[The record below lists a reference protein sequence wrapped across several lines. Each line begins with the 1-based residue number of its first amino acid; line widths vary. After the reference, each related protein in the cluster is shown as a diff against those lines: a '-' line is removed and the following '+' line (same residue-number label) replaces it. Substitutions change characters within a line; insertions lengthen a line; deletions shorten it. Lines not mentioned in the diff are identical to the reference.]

1 MIEGLKSIDELKA
14 EFEALENEEN
24 EIDALLQEVHS
35 TKPDLEVKAVQL
47 QRLDLDSLEEDATHL
62 TKMIDHTSSLA
73 DQISKKVR
81 QLDLAKTRVFEA
93 IQRVD
98 DILDLKFCSD
108 GVEKAMAIHDL
119 ESAAGHIH
127 RYLCLDENL
136 LKESV
141 SDERESIQTSIEV
154 LEAARKKLS
163 ELVDKEFAEAAKDGD
178 ENKVEKYLRL
188 FPLLKEP
195 EKGLDKFGKFL
206 QIKITK
212 KSKEAIERARNKEIS
227 FADAAT
233 VVFESIAGLVDK
245 SQPFVETYYGPGQ
258 LKSMVFQL
266 QKECD
271 KQAINVLQA
280 FDMDRGFS
288 ALSQKVMK
296 SKRGDVDSLSLDAVL
311 TETARLSERGEMY
324 FRFLRRRLA
333 TDLESVSKGEKLDE
347 EVRKLENWI
356 GNTSL
361 AHHLQSIMGKYVSM
375 EKYYMKE
382 SLQKAIQMDQFAEG
396 SLTSS
401 MIDDTFYILKK
412 SRDRAVM
419 SGNFNCVCAVI
430 NHISSLLESDFFDTL
445 SSNLRSFPSGGLMD
459 NLSMGITAFSG
470 TLTGAMGGSG
480 KVVSAGD
487 AAEEQRQLFLTSL
500 SNAEIAVGYIGELAS
515 VEIVRRLGRKLSAG
529 ETENMNSCVEDLK
542 DLAKKFEQLVENGIK
557 ELNNSALKHEVK
569 PLIEDFRDVPHD
581 IDDDEFAEAEANE
594 PWVQNVLIHLHT
606 VLESFK
612 PRMSPD
618 SFDQLVSYLTNT
630 VANTL
635 ERAVLK
641 SRFTRLGGLQ
651 FDREL
656 RALVNFLTSVTSST
670 VRDRFAKLHQIN
682 TVLNLEQ
689 PQEVLEYYGS
699 SSSGVTWRLSP
710 SEVRD
715 VLTRR
720 IDFRSEDIRRL
731 KL

>member
-1 MIEGLKSIDELKA
+1 MTQLKSLDQLKA
-14 EFEALENEEN
+14 EFELLENEEN
-24 EIDALLQEVHS
+24 QIDGLLQQVHL
-35 TKPDLEVKAVQL
+35 TKSDLEVKAMQL
-47 QRLDLDSLEEDATHL
+47 QRLDIEVLDKDATNL
-62 TKMIDHTSSLA
+62 VKMIDYTSELA

-98 DILDLKFCSD
+98 DILDLNFCSD
-108 GVEKAMAIHDL
+108 GVEKAMAANDL
-119 ESAAGHIH
+119 ENAAAHIH

-136 LKESV
+136 LKQSV
-141 SDERESIQTSIEV
+141 SDERESIKTS
-154 LEAARKKLS
+154 LEILERARRQLS

-178 ENKVEKYLRL
+178 ESKVEKYLRL

-212 KSKEAIERARNKEIS
+212 KSNEAIERARRKEIS

-258 LKSMVFQL
+258 LSTMVNQL

-280 FDMDRGFS
+280 FDMDRDFTS
-288 ALSQKVMK
+288 LSQKILR
-296 SKRGDVDSLSLDAVL
+296 SKRGDVDSLSLDAIL

-333 TDLESVSKGEKLDE
+333 TDLESVSKGERLDE
-347 EVRKLENWI
+347 EIRKLENWI
-356 GNTSL
+356 GNTQL
-361 AHHLQSIMGKYVSM
+361 AHHLQDIMGKYVSM
-375 EKYYMKE
+375 EKYYMRE
-382 SLQKAIQMDQFAEG
+382 SMQKAIQMDSFNDAA
-396 SLTSS
+396 LTSS
-401 MIDDTFYILKK
+401 MIDDTFYVLKK

-430 NHISSLLESDFFDTL
+430 NHITSLLESDFIDAL
-445 SSNLRSFPSGGLMD
+445 STHLRTFPGGGLID

-470 TLTGAMGGSG
+470 TLTGAMGGNG
-480 KVVSAGD
+480 KVISAGD
-487 AAEEQRQLFLTSL
+487 AAEEQRQLFLTAL
-500 SNAEIAVGYIGELAS
+500 SNAEVAGSYISELAS
-515 VEIVRRLGRKLSAG
+515 VEIVRRLGRKLTGG
-529 ETENMNSCVEDLK
+529 ETENINSCVEDLS
-542 DLAKKFEQLVENGIK
+542 DLATRFKQLVDNGIS

-569 PLIEDFRDVPHD
+569 PLISDFNDIPHD
-581 IDDDEFAEAEANE
+581 IDDDDFAEAEANE
-594 PWVQNVLIHLHT
+594 PWIQNVLIHLHS
-606 VLESFK
+606 VLDSFK
-612 PRMSPD
+612 TRMSST

-630 VANTL
+630 VASTL
-635 ERAVLK
+635 ERSVMK
-641 SRFTRLGGLQ
+641 SKFTRLGGLQ

-670 VRDRFAKLHQIN
+670 VRDRFARLHQIN

-699 SSSGVTWRLSP
+699 SSSGVTWRLTP
-710 SEVRD
+710 AEVRQ
-715 VLTRR
+715 VLHLR
-720 IDFRSEDIRRL
+720 IDFRSDDIRRL
-731 KL
+731 NL